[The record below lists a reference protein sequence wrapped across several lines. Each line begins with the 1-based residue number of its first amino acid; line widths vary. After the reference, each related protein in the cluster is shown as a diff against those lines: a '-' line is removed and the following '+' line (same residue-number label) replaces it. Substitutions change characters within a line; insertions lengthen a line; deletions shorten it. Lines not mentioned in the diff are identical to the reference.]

1 MNKNPKDLIPQ
12 MPVVVSNPNSTAPVS
27 DEDLLNLYNE
37 ILDDMRKDREHVDE
51 LLGNFVEMVINE
63 GDGSSASKEALV
75 NLAKLKTDIAANK
88 VKVADLMTTLKL
100 KDKQVGKIQASQTNN
115 ITITDRRNLID
126 AINKLSKK
134 KEEQNEP
141 DQSWWLDN

>member
-141 DQSWWLDN
+141 DQS